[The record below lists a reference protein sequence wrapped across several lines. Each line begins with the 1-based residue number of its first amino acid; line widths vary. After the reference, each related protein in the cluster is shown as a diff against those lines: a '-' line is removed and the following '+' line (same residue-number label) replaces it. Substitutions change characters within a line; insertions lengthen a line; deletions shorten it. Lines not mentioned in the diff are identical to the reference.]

1 MQQIQPYPFDST
13 ILERQVFGGKEK
25 SRMMRGKK
33 AAESNA
39 PVLGQQKQLQALKH
53 FLAGTELKGNSMG
66 DVFRSR
72 LLTYPK

>member
-13 ILERQVFGGKEK
+13 ILERQVFRGKEK

-39 PVLGQQKQLQALKH
+39 PVLGQQKVLQAFKH
-53 FLAGTELKGNSMG
+53 FLAGNSMG
-66 DVFRSR
+66 DIFRSMY
-72 LLTYPK
+72 TYKAVDIP